1 MSKSTADPSGNY
13 ADYLA
18 GTVESNKDSFTE
30 DELKTLNDDIE
41 TIRKIE
47 EKIAAIEK
55 KNAASDSNSE
65 KTIPTMYLLSKIF
78 PQRILMAI
86 LLMKACFPKCRNR
99 C

>member
-1 MSKSTADPSGNY
+1 MMSKSTADPSGNY

-65 KTIPTMYLLSKIF
+65 KNNSDDVSPFKDF

-86 LLMKACFPKCRNR
+86 LLMKACFPKMR
-99 C
+99 